1 MAFVEICQ
9 PFLLERREAPPDATT
24 RFSRK
29 FAEGLEVGF
38 EFGVEDCEPGAI
50 ALLCDTVGFP
60 FFLLGDRGQVYF
72 AG

>member
-1 MAFVEICQ
+1 MALVEICQ
-9 PFLLERREAPPDATT
+9 PFLLEPRQTPPYATT
-24 RFSRK
+24 RFPRK
-29 FAEGLEVGF
+29 FAEALEVGL

-50 ALLCDTVGFP
+50 GLLCNAVGFP